1 MLNYQAYF
9 IIKGRIKQEKA
20 EQEFEKISK
29 QYDKVVEI
37 KKADFIGKRKL
48 AYSVKNNTEGYF
60 GVIKFSVETKEIAFK
75 SEEILQANNN
85 ILKFITIREEN

>member
-1 MLNYQAYF
+1 MFNYQVYF
-9 IIKGRIKQEKA
+9 IIKGRIKQGKA

-29 QYDKVVEI
+29 QYDKMVQI
-37 KKADFIGKRKL
+37 KEANFVGKRKL

-75 SEEILQANNN
+75 SEEILQANDN
-85 ILKFITIREEN
+85 ILKYITIREEN